1 MSSRFLEHSRLKD
14 FLTVTRID
22 CGEDSFKPDQN
33 RSIYH
38 LVSRRPP
45 HRAMPETILRHIN
58 NRHLPYKKE
67 LVDFQGSKISRCKFT
82 SDGSLLVTANY
93 NGQIVVYDTRT
104 KNYTRLRRETYRDD
118 FFPGFYDMD
127 ISPCDGYV
135 AGCTVDG
142 RIFRFDLT
150 KPENMSPLSI
160 FRVQQR
166 PPLNMLRYSPDGKYM
181 LALDSLNGL
190 LLIDRETLIMKLQ
203 PVRNFCVTF
212 DRTTCFCF
220 CDQSSNS
227 VFVGS
232 DSGIARVLDLRM
244 DLGENGTVPM
254 TMHYFGE
261 KKKIMS
267 TDSRMDG
274 RYILTLTKD
283 MRFGIWDLR
292 LPRRPVDNYEA
303 GCAGHVINNSVILTY
318 AEFSAFLPT
327 DLQCYFSP
335 ASLTGQ
341 RFIYSGTL
349 GGNYVLID
357 LVTGK
362 RSFGKRAHSSLI
374 QDVTWNPICNEI
386 VTTGWDGN
394 VFRWKNYGE
403 HDAADDISELE
414 KLYTV
419 NVLILKVQF
428 FHFHQVMASRCTLH
442 EVKTVLLN
450 SLRNFSQSEDR
461 VSLNVTNKQMCREM
475 QRRLRAMEIDRIGN
489 TTKYE
494 HTLPLSVVAASEQ
507 LSAFAQLQVEEFMRG
522 VNASSTKQS
531 SADLEAD
538 SFASQLCYPMSNF
551 ENFTFTTSEEMKKQ
565 SNVNAKS
572 DRGFHIIREEAQDEY
587 LRGIADDVPEDME
600 QFLERSRSAKQIF
613 LKQGGSDA
621 AVEGIYFQHPHQK
634 VGVKVSTRKV
644 KLRRVYDGN
653 AENLQKPP
661 SQQCCSGCGAT
672 FHCIDS
678 SLPGFLPQKIF
689 DNLHSKQAAQLLC
702 RRCHL
707 LKEHNFLINVTVS
720 SVNYEKILSHLRIYQ
735 EVLIVLIVDLL
746 DFPCSLLK
754 SLPALLG
761 SNKSMIVVANKV
773 DLLSRNLDQF
783 NVEKAEKMLFEHL
796 KDIGFCDHFN
806 VMHTAVIS
814 AKTGWGVEK
823 LITFIQRKW
832 GVKGDIYLVGCTNAG
847 KSTLFNTFLQSDMC
861 KVQAVDLIERAT
873 ASLWPG
879 TTLNLLKF
887 PVLNPTARRLAIRE
901 ARLRKME
908 RFVSRLKAPE
918 TNAISAKRQYNILH
932 GYMGMSFKD
941 EDEDNLFDGLG
952 SAKDDNT
959 KKEIWNPDHPDFKNG
974 KWCFD
979 TPGTVNSDQ
988 IINLLTLQELVY
1000 TIPRAVLKPR
1010 KYCINPEMSLLVGGL
1025 ARLDSMNDTP
1035 CTISAYA
1042 SDYLPMFVLK
1052 TGDVGEFYK
1061 RNVGT
1066 DVLKVP
1072 CGSSDERLAV
1082 FPPLQS
1088 KVISFSESNKNFCE
1102 RMDIVLSS
1110 VGWISVRLF
1119 NISAD
1124 QKLTFR
1130 IWTPHGKGIYIRP
1143 SLLFMCI
1150 CTSQMWPIVLRILK
1164 QNHSSRLF
1172 FLRTYLR
1179 KTPDKKMEKA
1189 LHKLHNLLNSQLH
1202 DKRNVSRTIVNVV
1215 NTVVRCKAGVSES
1228 FLSVF
1233 NTISHY
1239 EDVKYFF
1246 LVALRTE
1253 IMKSEH
1259 NAKFLKNSFDL
1270 LKAIPAPNVESRE
1283 LLFSYEE
1290 AASLHNEMRY
1300 SGTLH
1305 IFSQCWVNFVRNKL
1319 PPSLH
1324 CECLLWIDKHVL
1336 PVVDCPLYFTDFV
1349 ISSFAMGFP
1358 LNAAALGSL
1367 KHLILSCNI
1376 SYPKLYAAM
1385 YNLLQ
1390 PEIFKLSFRLHFYS
1404 VLDTFMH
1411 STHLPTYL
1419 VAAFIKKLSRLSLR
1433 APLDSCIILLGL
1445 IRNWLIRH
1453 PACQFLANRQDEQ
1466 LQITNDPYN
1475 VDELNPQLS
1484 NAMQSYLWEIQTLK
1498 CHYNEQV
1505 ANMANFVQQPLPSK
1519 EVPLIM
1525 ESAMVDRVF
1534 NKSLL
1539 RFDGD
1544 LAAVCDPPEQLFNL
1558 KI

>member
-203 PVRNFCVTF
+203 PFCVTF

-318 AEFSAFLPT
+318 AEFAAFLPT

-908 RFVSRLKAPE
+908 RFVSRLKAPG

-1110 VGWISVRLF
+1110 VGWISVKLF

-1179 KTPDKKMEKA
+1179 KTPDKLHVSDKMLLLLYKRDRIDA
-1189 LHKLHNLLNSQLH
+1189 KLWSLIYNSQ
-1202 DKRNVSRTIVNVV
+1202 DKNYIISMHAFYIMTSLAVALNVGYRLLIKNEFVLEDIYLLKSFNPVGLVILAVAIVNCLFGPP
-1215 NTVVRCKAGVSES
+1215 VVRRFHVVRMYRSKSDPDHFKAIWMNWCFQMKHFEFYKKDICLLSFRALQSILGTFSANSRRFTVYRYS
-1228 FLSVF
+1228 FLS
-1233 NTISHY
+1233 
-1239 EDVKYFF
+1239 
-1246 LVALRTE
+1246 
-1253 IMKSEH
+1253 
-1259 NAKFLKNSFDL
+1259 
-1270 LKAIPAPNVESRE
+1270 
-1283 LLFSYEE
+1283 
-1290 AASLHNEMRY
+1290 
-1300 SGTLH
+1300 
-1305 IFSQCWVNFVRNKL
+1305 
-1319 PPSLH
+1319 
-1324 CECLLWIDKHVL
+1324 
-1336 PVVDCPLYFTDFV
+1336 
-1349 ISSFAMGFP
+1349 
-1358 LNAAALGSL
+1358 
-1367 KHLILSCNI
+1367 
-1376 SYPKLYAAM
+1376 
-1385 YNLLQ
+1385 
-1390 PEIFKLSFRLHFYS
+1390 
-1404 VLDTFMH
+1404 LDD
-1411 STHLPTYL
+1411 S
-1419 VAAFIKKLSRLSLR
+1419 SRL
-1433 APLDSCIILLGL
+1433 
-1445 IRNWLIRH
+1445 
-1453 PACQFLANRQDEQ
+1453 FL
-1466 LQITNDPYN
+1466 
-1475 VDELNPQLS
+1475 
-1484 NAMQSYLWEIQTLK
+1484 
-1498 CHYNEQV
+1498 
-1505 ANMANFVQQPLPSK
+1505 SK
-1519 EVPLIM
+1519 
-1525 ESAMVDRVF
+1525 
-1534 NKSLL
+1534 
-1539 RFDGD
+1539 
-1544 LAAVCDPPEQLFNL
+1544 
-1558 KI
+1558 